1 MSDQKSST
9 VAQQIGNL
17 IKVTIDGKETQVPI
31 NSTILEAANQLGI
44 RIPTLCYHK
53 DLGLA
58 GVCRMCVVEVEGQRT
73 LQTSCTYPITQPL
86 KIKTWS
92 PEIRKARRNVLNLLL
107 SEHYGSCVTC
117 SRNGN
122 CELRALAE
130 EYGVDGFT
138 FGKTESP
145 MFDIKTDSPI
155 VRDLNKCIGC
165 FRCVRT
171 CADFQDVGA
180 IGVHGR
186 GNEIRIATFQEWDLL
201 ESLCVACGQCA
212 TRCPTGALT
221 ERDDTEDIWNAIE
234 DKTKH
239 VVIQTA
245 PAPRAAI
252 GECFGLPPG
261 TAVTKQLNTALHRVG
276 FDKVFDTNFT
286 ADLTIMEEGTELLL
300 RLKKALVDKQPV
312 ALPQLT
318 SCSPGWIKFME
329 HTAPDLLEHLSTCK
343 SPQQMFGAVI
353 KTYYAEKHGIDP
365 ANIVSVSLMPCTAKK
380 FEADRPEMTDSG
392 YKDVDYALTTREVAK
407 MIKEMGLDLPNLEGE
422 EFDDPLGLGS
432 GAGIIFGATG
442 GVMEAA
448 IRTAYELVTGKE
460 VPFEMLRVEPVRGME
475 GVRTAELPITETVE
489 AWKFLEGAV
498 LKVMVAHGLKNAR
511 WVLDELKKGNL
522 KDYHFIEIMCC
533 PGGCLS
539 GGGQPIPT
547 SPEIRMERAK
557 AIYAEDEGM
566 PIRKS
571 HENPV
576 VQKIYKE
583 FLTEGPCGH
592 KSHHLLHTKYVPR
605 GNKLL

>member
-1 MSDQKSST
+1 
-9 VAQQIGNL
+9 
-17 IKVTIDGKETQVPI
+17 
-31 NSTILEAANQLGI
+31 
-44 RIPTLCYHK
+44 
-53 DLGLA
+53 
-58 GVCRMCVVEVEGQRT
+58 
-73 LQTSCTYPITQPL
+73 
-86 KIKTWS
+86 
-92 PEIRKARRNVLNLLL
+92 
-107 SEHYGSCVTC
+107 
-117 SRNGN
+117 
-122 CELRALAE
+122 LRALAS
-130 EYGVDGFT
+130 EYGVDDYK
-138 FGKTESP
+138 FGKMEQP
-145 MFDIKTDSPI
+145 AFEIKTDSPI

-171 CADFQDVGA
+171 CSDFQDVGA
-180 IGVHGR
+180 IGVYGR

-221 ERDDTEDIWNAIE
+221 ERDDTDDIWKAIE
-234 DKTKH
+234 DPTKH

-252 GECFGLPPG
+252 GELFGLEPG
-261 TAVTKQLNTALHRVG
+261 NSVTKQLNEALHKVG

-329 HTAPDLLEHLSTCK
+329 HTAPDLLDYLSTCK

-353 KTYYAEKHGIDP
+353 KTYYAEKNGIDP
-365 ANIVSVSLMPCTAKK
+365 ENIVSVSLMPCTAKK
-380 FEADRPEMTDSG
+380 FEADRPEMNDSG
-392 YKDVDYALTTREVAK
+392 HKDVDYALTTREVAR
-407 MIKEMGLDLPNLEGE
+407 MVKEMGVELPSLDGE
-422 EFDDPLGLGS
+422 DFDDPLGIGS
-432 GAGIIFGATG
+432 GAGLIFGATG

-448 IRTAYELVTGKE
+448 IRTAYEIVTGE
-460 VPFEMLRVEPVRGME
+460 ELPFEKLRVEAVRGME
-475 GVRTAELPITETVE
+475 GVKTAALPITKTIPD
-489 AWKFLEGAV
+489 WSFLQGAT

-511 WVLDELKKGNL
+511 WVLEELKAGRL
-522 KDYHFIEIMCC
+522 SDYHFVEIMCC

-547 SPEIRMERAK
+547 SPEIRMARAK
-557 AIYAEDEGM
+557 AIYAEDEAL
-566 PIRKS
+566 PLRKS

-576 VQKIYKE
+576 VKKIYEE

-592 KSHHLLHTKYVPR
+592 KSHKLLHTKYTPR
-605 GNKLL
+605 GSKLV